1 MFEQNQPNS
10 MSPVTIAVVARNKA
24 RELCAFSLHETGKA
38 LPNAELV
45 LEVRRTADLI
55 SVWGLKGR

>member
-1 MFEQNQPNS
+1 